1 MFLTRRLLHRAIV
14 GLGLGFLLTSP
25 HPVMAQTITFEDL
38 SGGVPFSSSGHV
50 ILYSYNAPI
59 NEQGFTFSNGPS
71 VTFGVWTPDAPTYY
85 GGNYTGSEAL
95 FEDGGGG
102 DSISLTKQG
111 GGAFTLN
118 SIDIANNYLQS
129 FSPGSAPIN
138 FVGTKEGGGTVT
150 FTYSPPVDNNLHT
163 VTFSNFTDVVSV
175 TWQQNFPYHQFDNVV
190 LNGGV
195 SETPEP
201 GKLALLTGAGLTG
214 MAFVNRRRSKKE
226 NLKCATIR

>member
-1 MFLTRRLLHRAIV
+1 MSENLFSDLRATVMAALHAIV
-14 GLGLGFLLTSP
+14 SDLPPEVADRVEVTSRR
-25 HPVMAQTITFEDL
+25 VGTDETWTW
-38 SGGVPFSSSGHV
+38 SS
-50 ILYSYNAPI
+50 
-59 NEQGFTFSNGPS
+59 E
-71 VTFGVWTPDAPTYY
+71 
-85 GGNYTGSEAL
+85 
-95 FEDGGGG
+95 
-102 DSISLTKQG
+102 G